1 MTMTMTHT
9 DRAYMAEALGL
20 ARHGLTTTTPNPM
33 VGCLLVRDG
42 EVIGRGWHEYA
53 GGPHAEINA
62 LRDAAS
68 RAGGDAQQPQAWR
81 DAAQGATCYV
91 TLEPCNHTGRT
102 GPCTEALV
110 QAGIARVVY
119 AMEDPNPEVSGAGFM
134 RLREA
139 GIEVAGPLL
148 EDDALALNAG
158 FVRRMMNGRPW
169 VRCKLAMSLDGRTA
183 MQSGESRWVTSRR
196 AREDVQRLRAASC
209 ALISG
214 VDTVLMDNASLTV
227 RREDWIEAPAEGELR
242 QPLRVILDSNQ
253 RLKPDCA
260 LVNNVSP
267 ILVVH
272 TGGELQHDWPD
283 HVEHIQLPALKGRV
297 RLEEVLDELGRR
309 GCNKVLVE
317 AGATLAGGF
326 LRRALLDEIIIYMAP
341 KLMGNNARG
350 LFDLP
355 VDKMSG
361 QLPLQIND
369 IRAVGQDWRITAV
382 PDMDS

>member
-1 MTMTMTHT
+1 MTHT
-9 DRAYMAEALGL
+9 DRAYMAEALSL

-42 EVIGRGWHEYA
+42 AVIGRGWHEYA

-68 RAGGDAQQPQAWR
+68 RAGGDPAQPTAWR

-91 TLEPCNHTGRT
+91 TLEPCSHTGRT

-110 QAGIARVVY
+110 QAGVARVVY

-139 GIEVAGPLL
+139 GVEVSGPLL

-158 FVRRMMNGRPW
+158 FVRRMINGRPW

-227 RREDWIEAPAEGELR
+227 RREDWPEAPAEGELR

-260 LVNNVSP
+260 LVKNVSP

-272 TGGELQHDWPD
+272 TGGELQHQWPD

-297 RLEEVLDELGRR
+297 RLEAVLDELGRR
-309 GCNKVLVE
+309 GCNNVLVE

-350 LFDLP
+350 LFELP

-361 QLPLQIND
+361 QLPLHIND
-369 IRAVGQDWRITAV
+369 IRAVGQDWRITAT

>member
-1 MTMTMTHT
+1 MTQDMTIT
-9 DRAYMAEALGL
+9 DRAFMAEALGL
-20 ARHGLTTTTPNPM
+20 ARRGLTTTTPNPM
-33 VGCLLVRDG
+33 VGCVLVRNG
-42 EVIGRGWHEYA
+42 EVIGRGWHERA

-62 LRDAAS
+62 LRDAARS
-68 RAGGDAQQPQAWR
+68 AGGDPDSPDAWR
-81 DAAQGATCYV
+81 EAASGATCYV
-91 TLEPCNHTGRT
+91 TLEPCSHTGRT
-102 GPCTEALV
+102 GPCAEALV
-110 QAGIARVVY
+110 DAGVSRVVY
-119 AMEDPNPEVSGAGFM
+119 AMEDPNPDVSGTGFM

-139 GIEVAGPLL
+139 GIEVSGPLL
-148 EDDALALNAG
+148 EDDALELNAG
-158 FVRRMMNGRPW
+158 FVRRMLRGRPR

-227 RREDWIEAPAEGELR
+227 RREDWPEAPEGELR
-242 QPLRVILDSNQ
+242 QPLRVILDSKG
-253 RLKPDCA
+253 RLKPNCE
-260 LVNNVSP
+260 LVKNRSP

-272 TGGELQHDWPD
+272 TGAVINDEWPE
-283 HVEHIQLPALKGRV
+283 HVEHIRLPAFEGRV
-297 RLEEVLDELGRR
+297 RLEAVLDELGRR
-309 GCNKVLVE
+309 GCNNVLVE
-317 AGATLAGGF
+317 AGATLAGSF

-361 QLPLQIND
+361 QLPLHIND

-382 PDMDS
+382 PDVDS

>member
-1 MTMTMTHT
+1 MTIT

-20 ARHGLTTTTPNPM
+20 ARRGLTTTTPNPM

-42 EVIGRGWHEYA
+42 EVIGRGWHERA

-62 LRDAAS
+62 LRDAARS
-68 RAGGDAQQPQAWR
+68 AGGDPDSPGAWR
-81 DAAQGATCYV
+81 DAASGATCYV
-91 TLEPCNHTGRT
+91 TLEPCSHTGRT
-102 GPCTEALV
+102 GPCAEALV

-139 GIEVAGPLL
+139 GVEVSGPLL
-148 EDDALALNAG
+148 EEDALALNAG
-158 FVRRMMNGRPW
+158 FVRRMTRGRPW

-227 RREDWIEAPAEGELR
+227 RREDWIEAPSEGELR

-260 LVNNVSP
+260 LVKNASP

-272 TGGELQHDWPD
+272 TGGELRHEWPE
-283 HVEHIQLPALKGRV
+283 HVEHIELPALKGRV
-297 RLEEVLDELGRR
+297 RVEAVLDELGRR
-309 GCNKVLVE
+309 GCNNVLVE
-317 AGATLAGGF
+317 AGATLAGSF

-361 QLPLQIND
+361 QLPLHIND